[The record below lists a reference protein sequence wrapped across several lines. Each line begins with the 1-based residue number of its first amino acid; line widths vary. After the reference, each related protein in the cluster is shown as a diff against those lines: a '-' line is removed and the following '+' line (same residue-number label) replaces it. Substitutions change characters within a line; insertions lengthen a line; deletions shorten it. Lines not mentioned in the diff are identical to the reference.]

1 MTALANQTLDSLL
14 QAHRSD
20 RRPLPEAAESR
31 FTREQIIA
39 AIRRWNTEYGEPP
52 KVFDW
57 DPSWAR
63 RRGQEWRAERFESGD
78 WPTVAIVRR
87 QFGNMSKAI
96 FAAGLRPRRGPAR
109 GRSHLL
115 TDEQL
120 LDAIREW
127 TTLYGEPPAT
137 ADWAPARARSC
148 GQTWRLDRYYAGDWP
163 STNTVIR
170 RFGTFS
176 EAIRRAGLDPRPRG
190 RHTTAHATLDKGA
203 REVIER
209 SLNSQGTTCGPSQLA
224 SRVRAVAEARNV
236 SDVVA
241 LRSSLVDLAA
251 AALSWADLIDKAT
264 HPGSLAA

>member
-1 MTALANQTLDSLL
+1 MTAVASHDLDALL
-14 QAHRSD
+14 EAHRSD
-20 RRPLPEAAESR
+20 ERRLPGPAESR
-31 FTREQIIA
+31 YTREEIIE
-39 AIRRWNTEYGEPP
+39 AIQRWNTEHGEPP

-63 RRGQEWRAERFESGD
+63 RRDQAWRAERFERGD
-78 WPTVAIVRR
+78 WPTIAIVRR
-87 QFGNMSKAI
+87 QFGNLSKAI

-127 TTLYGEPPAT
+127 TKLYGEPPAT
-137 ADWAPARARSC
+137 ADWAPARARSH

-176 EAIRRAGLDPRPRG
+176 EAIRLAGLDPRPRG
-190 RHTTAHATLDKGA
+190 RHTTAQSTIDRGA

-209 SLNSQGTTCGPSQLA
+209 SLNSGNLTSGPTQLA
-224 SRVRAVAEARNV
+224 ANVRAVAEARSQADIV
-236 SDVVA
+236 L
-241 LRSSLVDLAA
+241 LRSSLIELAA
-251 AALSWADLIDKAT
+251 SALSWADIIDKASR
-264 HPGSLAA
+264 PLAA